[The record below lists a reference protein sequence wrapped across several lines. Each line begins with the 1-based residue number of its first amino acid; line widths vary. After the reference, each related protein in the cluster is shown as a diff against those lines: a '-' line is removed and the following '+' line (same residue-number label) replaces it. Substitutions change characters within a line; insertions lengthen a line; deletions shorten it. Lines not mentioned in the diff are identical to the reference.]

1 MMQIAD
7 RVQRIA
13 ASQSL
18 AMAARAK
25 AMKAAGVDVISMS
38 LGEPDMDT
46 PEHIRRAAQE
56 AIDNGWTHYGPVAGI
71 PSLREAIATAQNAQ
85 IAEYKNIQNT
95 AYADINIE
103 KKNTHSTPAMS
114 DGPRGLERNHPQAL
128 TSELAAPVDANTP
141 NLLPDEQHVECLQK
155 CVVPPYENAENI
167 ECGISFNASD
177 VIVSVG
183 AKMAIY
189 NAIQTVINPGDEVVI
204 PMPSWVSYTEMVK
217 VAGGEVVPV
226 QTKYENRYCLTPEE
240 LRAVLTDKTRML
252 ILCSPNNPT
261 GSVYSYEEL
270 KAIVEVLRDYP
281 QVVVLS
287 DEIYNALVYSDEE
300 NKNIQNTAYA
310 DINIENKNAES
321 AVAERDLRVTTNQPA
336 REQAPGQDA
345 CEFRTAGTDIQSPQ
359 DSLQKCDVPSFE
371 NDKNIVCSMAFFP
384 EIADRL
390 IIVNGVSKAYAMTGW
405 RIGWLMSKNKAF
417 IEACTRL
424 QGQQVT
430 CATMVAQ
437 KAAEAALMGS
447 QECVAQMRQVFAE
460 RRELICRLAAEIP
473 GFRFEKPQGAFYL
486 FPDVSALGGG
496 DKIAEY
502 LLEEAHVAVVSGSA
516 FGCPECIRL
525 SYAISTEEIT
535 EAMQR
540 IKRAITRIVNK
551 QK

>member
-1 MMQIAD
+1 MQIAD

-25 AMKAAGVDVISMS
+25 AMKAAGIDVISMS

-71 PSLREAIATAQNAQ
+71 ASLRGAIATAQNA
-85 IAEYKNIQNT
+85 
-95 AYADINIE
+95 
-103 KKNTHSTPAMS
+103 
-114 DGPRGLERNHPQAL
+114 L
-128 TSELAAPVDANTP
+128 TP
-141 NLLPDEQHVECLQK
+141 NPLTTNPLNFTSD
-155 CVVPPYENAENI
+155 
-167 ECGISFNASD
+167 D

-189 NAIQTVINPGDEVVI
+189 NAIQTVINPGDDVVI

-217 VAGGEVVPV
+217 VAGGEVVAV
-226 QTKYENRYCLTPEE
+226 KTKYENRYCLTPEE

-252 ILCSPNNPT
+252 ILCTPNNPT

-287 DEIYNALVYSDEE
+287 DEIYNALVYSEEE
-300 NKNIQNTAYA
+300 N
-310 DINIENKNAES
+310 
-321 AVAERDLRVTTNQPA
+321 
-336 REQAPGQDA
+336 
-345 CEFRTAGTDIQSPQ
+345 
-359 DSLQKCDVPSFE
+359 
-371 NDKNIVCSMAFFP
+371 KNIVCSMAFFP

-437 KAAEAALMGS
+437 KAAEAALTGS

-473 GFRFEKPQGAFYL
+473 GVRFEKPQGAFYL
-486 FPDVSALGGG
+486 FPDVSALFGKFEIG
-496 DKIAEY
+496 DSRLEIDNADDLAEY

-516 FGCPECIRL
+516 FGCPDCIRL
-525 SYAISTEEIT
+525 SYAILTEEIS
-535 EAMQR
+535 EAMRR
-540 IKRAITRIVNK
+540 IKVAVERLN
-551 QK
+551 